1 MGTRFRKSFS
11 SGPFRLNISK
21 SGVGYSVGMKY
32 YRVTKKANGGMRT
45 TDTLSGTGISHV
57 KDYSAAQV
65 NAAEVKTA
73 ESAAPEKTENE
84 NKLPAWATAALVFL
98 ALFAFAV
105 ILPRVSSLSSAEKP
119 SPSAAPAPVQAEAGA
134 PVDYSSIEACFTSA
148 FPDAETVCMANG
160 ATPQV
165 SVKMALSSDVQPQN
179 WTQILDD
186 FTVALFNA
194 DAASKDLSRG
204 TAFGQLIAADG
215 TIIASGYNGKLQ
227 FDAFAEKPAD
237 TSTAGSRTV
246 YVTPTGKKYHYSSS
260 CNGGSY
266 SAVTLDNAL
275 ARGLT
280 ACEKCA

>member
-21 SGVGYSVGMKY
+21 SGVGYSVGTKY

-45 TDTLSGTGISHV
+45 TATLSGTGISHV

-105 ILPRVSSLSSAEKP
+105 ILPRVPSLSSAEKP
-119 SPSAAPAPVQAEAGA
+119 SSSAAPAPVQAEASV

-179 WTQILDD
+179 WTQIW
-186 FTVALFNA
+186 
-194 DAASKDLSRG
+194 R
-204 TAFGQLIAADG
+204 
-215 TIIASGYNGKLQ
+215 
-227 FDAFAEKPAD
+227 
-237 TSTAGSRTV
+237 
-246 YVTPTGKKYHYSSS
+246 
-260 CNGGSY
+260 C
-266 SAVTLDNAL
+266 
-275 ARGLT
+275 
-280 ACEKCA
+280 